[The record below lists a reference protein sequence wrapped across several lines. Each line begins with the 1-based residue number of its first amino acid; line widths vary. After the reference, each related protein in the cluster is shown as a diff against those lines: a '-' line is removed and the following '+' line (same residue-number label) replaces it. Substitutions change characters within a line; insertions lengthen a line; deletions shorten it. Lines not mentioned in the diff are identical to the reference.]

1 MPKNISDIIIDI
13 QGITYTYPD
22 GFQGIKDISLSICRK
37 EFIILAGKNG
47 SGKSTLLR
55 HLNGLLLPDSGQII
69 VNDKNI
75 SDHLIATR
83 KTVGMVFQDADAQI
97 VGDTVF
103 DEVAFGLE
111 NLKFKRAKIVEKVN
125 QVLGQLDLYELKDR
139 NPWALSGGEKRKL
152 AIAGVLVMDPDVIV
166 FDEPF
171 SNLDYPGAVQ
181 VLSTIAA
188 LNQAGHT
195 IIIATHDI
203 ETVISQASRI
213 IIMEKGTIQQDG
225 DPETL
230 MPVLESYGVREPC
243 SSKLGF
249 GIQPWHK

>member
-1 MPKNISDIIIDI
+1 M
-13 QGITYTYPD
+13 YPD
-22 GFQGIKDISLSICRK
+22 GFQGIEHISLSVCK
-37 EFIILAGKNG
+37 EEFILLAGKNG
-47 SGKSTLLR
+47 SGKTTLLR

-69 VNDKNI
+69 VKEKKIN
-75 SDHLIATR
+75 DHLIATR

-111 NLKFKRAKIVEKVN
+111 NLKFKRALITKKVN
-125 QVLGQLDLYELKDR
+125 TVLDELNLYDLKDR

-152 AIAGVLVMDPDVIV
+152 AIAGVLVMNPDIIV

-171 SNLDYPGAVQ
+171 SNLDYPGAIG
-181 VLSTIAA
+181 VLETIVT
-188 LNQAGHT
+188 LNQTGHT

-203 ETVISQASRI
+203 ETVISHASRI
-213 IIMEKGTIQQDG
+213 IIMANGKVQQDG
-225 DPETL
+225 DPKIL
-230 MPVLESYGVREPC
+230 MPLLESYGVREPC

-249 GIQPWHK
+249 GIQPWH